1 MRQTRRRGVVD
12 FGTERT
18 GGGTAGGREEDDGCG
33 DNIFCAVSTDSSFE
47 PILPH
52 VERCRRRRWRWPTS
66 MAAATTAALTAAA
79 GWPGRLG
86 SASLSRR
93 RAVPREIQYAR
104 GEEGRSSIDPR
115 TLFVVRRG
123 SAGRGCGLPTRDLW
137 ATTGRT
143 DGPGWM
149 RRRVRRRL
157 LLLLFLPPSR
167 TASTEDGFRLAC
179 GGWVAEPP
187 GGVPRDSSGRQ
198 PLRANMRMTRK
209 DEGPIAMRGRR
220 RLELLL
226 AHGGSDGTL

>member
-1 MRQTRRRGVVD
+1 MRQTTRRGVVD

-33 DNIFCAVSTDSSFE
+33 DNIFCAVSTDSS
-47 PILPH
+47 
-52 VERCRRRRWRWPTS
+52 WPTS

-123 SAGRGCGLPTRDLW
+123 SAGRGCGLPARDLW

-157 LLLLFLPPSR
+157 LLLLFLPLSR

-187 GGVPRDSSGRQ
+187 GGVPRDSSGRP